1 LSDRVLVTGA
11 TGFIGHHVVETLLE
25 RGDRVA
31 CLVRPTSDTSG
42 LPVDSLEL
50 RLGDVTDSA
59 SLDAAVEDIDV
70 VYHLA
75 GALEARSLAELN
87 LVNEAGPRNMA
98 ASCARLEKP
107 PVLVLLSSLEAA
119 GPDIPGQLR
128 TEQDRS
134 APVSNY
140 GRSKLAGE
148 LVIGEFSADVPITIV
163 RASGVFGERDRE
175 TLEVVNAFRVGGLDI
190 YTVPLAHTT
199 VLNLIH
205 ASDLADLLVL
215 AAEKGERIQPD
226 EGTYQPAGQ
235 GLYYAADKERLTLAE
250 VVGNVA
256 KFIAHNRVRIIN
268 LPVGFAWI
276 MAGTSE
282 ACARIRGQSPGI
294 VNLDK
299 VRSFAAG
306 SFTCSADKSA
316 RQLGFS
322 PARSL
327 DERLSQTLAWYQEH
341 GWL

>member
-25 RGDRVA
+25 RGDQVA

-42 LPVDSLEL
+42 LPLDKLEL
-50 RLGDVTDSA
+50 RTGDVTDPA

-70 VYHLA
+70 AYHLA
-75 GALEARSLAELN
+75 GALEARSLTELN
-87 LVNEAGPRNMA
+87 SVNEAGPRNMA
-98 ASCARLEKP
+98 ASCARLEEP

-119 GPDIPGQLR
+119 GPDILGHLR

-134 APVSNY
+134 DPVSNY

-148 LVIGEFSADVPITIV
+148 RAIIEFAADVPITIV

-175 TLEVVNAFRVGGLDI
+175 TLEVVKAFRVDGLDL
-190 YTVPLAHTT
+190 YTVPRAHTT
-199 VLNLIH
+199 MLNLIH
-205 ASDLADLLVL
+205 ARDLADLLIL
-215 AAEKGERIQPD
+215 AAEKGERIEPSGRAP
-226 EGTYQPAGQ
+226 ETAGQ
-235 GLYYAADKERLTLAE
+235 GLYYAADKERMTLGE

-256 KFIAHNRVRIIN
+256 QAITQNRIRIFS
-268 LPVGFAWI
+268 LPIGFAWI
-276 MAGTSE
+276 MAGASE
-282 ACARIRGQSPGI
+282 AWARIRGQSPGI

-306 SFTCSADKSA
+306 SFTCSSDKSA
-316 RQLGFS
+316 RQLGFA
-322 PARSL
+322 PSL
-327 DERLSQTLAWYQEH
+327 ALNERLNQTIAWYQDQ

>member
-1 LSDRVLVTGA
+1 MSDRVLVTGA

-42 LPVDSLEL
+42 LPVDKLEL

-59 SLDAAVEDIDV
+59 SLDKAVKDIDV

-75 GALEARSLAELN
+75 GALEARSLAVLN
-87 LVNEAGPRNMA
+87 VVNEAGPRNMA
-98 ASCARLEKP
+98 ASCSHLEKP

-119 GPDIPGQLR
+119 GPDIPGHLR

-134 APVSNY
+134 DPVSNY

-148 LVIGEFSADVPITIV
+148 RVINEFAAVVPITIV
-163 RASGVFGERDRE
+163 RASGVFGEHDRE
-175 TLEVVNAFRVGGLDI
+175 TLEVVKAFRVDGLDL
-190 YTVPLAHTT
+190 YTVPRAHTT
-199 VLNLIH
+199 ILNLIH
-205 ASDLADLLVL
+205 AHDLADLLVL
-215 AAEKGERIQPD
+215 AAEKGERIQPSGRAP
-226 EGTYQPAGQ
+226 ETAGQ
-235 GLYYAADKERLTLAE
+235 GLYYAADKERMTLGE

-256 KFIAHNRVRIIN
+256 QATAQSRIRIFS
-268 LPVGFAWI
+268 LPIGFAWI
-276 MAGTSE
+276 MAGASE
-282 ACARIRGQSPGI
+282 AWARIRGRSPGI

-306 SFTCSADKSA
+306 SFTCSPDKSA

-322 PARSL
+322 PSHSL
-327 DERLSQTLAWYQEH
+327 SERLSQTIAWYQEQ